1 MSDIESTCL
10 RESDSSNRS
19 QDMKI
24 VAKSEDLP
32 QSTNL
37 LSLHNI
43 CNIMHSQSSPSLSP
57 QWFDPS
63 PIHPSSP
70 SENLKDHRDP
80 LEDAPKFNEPSTSE
94 MINSTD
100 YMNPKPNQDIVR
112 DNEAHHEVIRSNEG
126 RIIGIHDLAD
136 LAINLNPRSIENDI
150 QSDIG
155 SRYPSTSYVTTKSV
169 YNPLINSQGQT
180 VERQKVE
187 IETAQCT
194 NPMCTQCHHSN
205 YSGAPHYPFPMQYYM
220 ALANGNIYQQSPF
233 IPPTAIYTPSH
244 TIQSSQISAKCEQQ
258 ISSGNNLLPININKK
273 DECKECTESVQPSQP
288 KRRRRRKTKATIG
301 SPIIP
306 GVGSI
311 SQNAE
316 HKSKNGEIYRCSNCG
331 ARETPAW
338 RRDLR
343 GEALLCNAC
352 GLYLKVK
359 GCHRP
364 TEVGVDGEI
373 RLVKTE
379 KSGVG
384 EPKCQNCGT
393 QNTPCWRGP
402 EGSKLCNRCGLFL
415 KQHGYQRPG
424 TPHEK
429 KVPS

>member
-1 MSDIESTCL
+1 MSDIESPRL
-10 RESDSSNRS
+10 RENNSSNHS

-24 VAKSEDLP
+24 VAKTEDLP
-32 QSTNL
+32 HSTNL

-80 LEDAPKFNEPSTSE
+80 LDDAPKFNEPSTTE
-94 MINSTD
+94 MINSND
-100 YMNPKPNQDIVR
+100 YMDPKSQQVIVHN
-112 DNEAHHEVIRSNEG
+112 NEGHNEVIRSDEG

-155 SRYPSTSYVTTKSV
+155 SRYPSSNSYVTKTV
-169 YNPLINSQGQT
+169 YNPLINSQEQT

-194 NPMCTQCHHSN
+194 NPMCAQCHHSN
-205 YSGAPHYPFPMQYYM
+205 YSSAPQYPFPMQYYM

-233 IPPTAIYTPSH
+233 IPPTAVYTPSQ
-244 TIQSSQISAKCEQQ
+244 TIQSQISTK
-258 ISSGNNLLPININKK
+258 N
-273 DECKECTESVQPSQP
+273 ECKECTETVKPSQP

-301 SPIIP
+301 SPIIS
-306 GVGSI
+306 GIGSSGQSI
-311 SQNAE
+311 E

-379 KSGVG
+379 KSGIG

>member
-1 MSDIESTCL
+1 MSDIESTRF
-10 RESDSSNRS
+10 RESESSNHF

-24 VAKSEDLP
+24 VAKTEELP
-32 QSTNL
+32 HSTNL

-80 LEDAPKFNEPSTSE
+80 LDDAPKFNEPSTTE
-94 MINSTD
+94 VINSTD
-100 YMNPKPNQDIVR
+100 YMEPKSHQDIIHN
-112 DNEAHHEVIRSNEG
+112 NESHQEIIRNEEG

-150 QSDIG
+150 G
-155 SRYPSTSYVTTKSV
+155 SRYPTPTSYVTKSI
-169 YNPLINSQGQT
+169 YNPLIHSQEQT
-180 VERQKVE
+180 IERQKVE

-194 NPMCTQCHHSN
+194 NPMCAQCHHSN
-205 YSGAPHYPFPMQYYM
+205 YSGAPQYPFPMQYYM

-233 IPPTAIYTPSH
+233 IPPTAVYTPLQN
-244 TIQSSQISAKCEQQ
+244 IQSQIST
-258 ISSGNNLLPININKK
+258 KK
-273 DECKECTESVQPSQP
+273 CKECTETVQQQPSQP

-301 SPIIP
+301 SPIIS
-306 GVGSI
+306 GIGLSG
-311 SQNAE
+311 QNIE

-379 KSGVG
+379 KTGVG

-429 KVPS
+429 KVPSVRFSPY

>member
-1 MSDIESTCL
+1 MSDIKSPGL

-63 PIHPSSP
+63 PIQPSSP

-80 LEDAPKFNEPSTSE
+80 LDDAPKFNEPSTTE

-100 YMNPKPNQDIVR
+100 YMDPKSHQDIVR
-112 DNEAHHEVIRSNEG
+112 DNDHHQDIIRSNEG

-136 LAINLNPRSIENDI
+136 LAINLNPRSIENDT

-155 SRYPSTSYVTTKSV
+155 SRYPTTSYVSTKSV
-169 YNPLINSQGQT
+169 YNPLINSQGQPGG
-180 VERQKVE
+180 ERQKVE

-194 NPMCTQCHHSN
+194 NPMCAQCHHSN
-205 YSGAPHYPFPMQYYM
+205 YSSAHQYPFPMQYYM
-220 ALANGNIYQQSPF
+220 ALANGNIYQQPPF
-233 IPPTAIYTPSH
+233 IPPTVVYTPSH

-258 ISSGNNLLPININKK
+258 ISSGNNVYNVNIDKK
-273 DECKECTESVQPSQP
+273 DECKECTNSVQPSQP

-301 SPIIP
+301 SPLLS
-306 GVGSI
+306 GVGLSN
-311 SQNAE
+311 QNSE

-352 GLYLKVK
+352 GL
-359 GCHRP
+359 
-364 TEVGVDGEI
+364 
-373 RLVKTE
+373 
-379 KSGVG
+379 
-384 EPKCQNCGT
+384 
-393 QNTPCWRGP
+393 
-402 EGSKLCNRCGLFL
+402 
-415 KQHGYQRPG
+415 
-424 TPHEK
+424 
-429 KVPS
+429 

>member
-1 MSDIESTCL
+1 MSDNESPRL
-10 RESDSSNRS
+10 RESDSSDHS
-19 QDMKI
+19 QDMKF
-24 VAKSEDLP
+24 VAKTEDYT

-63 PIHPSSP
+63 PIQPSTP

-80 LEDAPKFNEPSTSE
+80 LDDAPKFNEPSPTE
-94 MINSTD
+94 MIDSTE
-100 YMNPKPNQDIVR
+100 YMSSKSHQDIVH
-112 DNEAHHEVIRSNEG
+112 DNEVRNEIIRSNEG

-136 LAINLNPRSIENDI
+136 LAINLNPRSIENDV

-155 SRYPSTSYVTTKSV
+155 SRYPSTSYVTKSV
-169 YNPLINSQGQT
+169 YTPLINSQDHNK
-180 VERQKVE
+180 KVE
-187 IETAQCT
+187 IENAQCT
-194 NPMCTQCHHSN
+194 NPMCAQCHHSN
-205 YSGAPHYPFPMQYYM
+205 YSGAHQYPFPMQYYM
-220 ALANGNIYQQSPF
+220 ALTNGNIYQQSPF
-233 IPPTAIYTPSH
+233 VPPTAVYAPSQ
-244 TIQSSQISAKCEQQ
+244 TIQSQISAKCDQQ
-258 ISSGNNLLPININKK
+258 ISSNNN
-273 DECKECTESVQPSQP
+273 PSQP

-301 SPIIP
+301 SPIIN
-306 GVGSI
+306 GTNSNN
-311 SQNAE
+311 QNVE

-379 KSGVG
+379 KSGIG

-429 KVPS
+429 KVTSVRFSPY